1 MDISKLLEI
10 VIITLGVLVVVEYL
24 RYEYSFVNAWWHKKL
39 TQEMRAASSWAD
51 CRKMVRVY
59 KSEVANGKRN

>member
-10 VIITLGVLVVVEYL
+10 VIMALIVLVVVEYL
-24 RYEYSFVNAWWHKKL
+24 RYQKSAVDAWWHKKL

-59 KSEVANGKRN
+59 RGEVANGKRT